1 MVYLGASVVPGVA
14 PAVGVAMVLAGE
26 SVVDVVVWAA
36 HLVWV
41 ILEAVG
47 VDLVHDDRNH
57 YSLTHVSR
65 N

>member
-1 MVYLGASVVPGVA
+1 MVYLAASVVRGAA

-26 SVVDVVVWAA
+26 SVVDMVVRVAR
-36 HLVWV
+36 LVWV

-57 YSLTHVSR
+57 YSLSR
-65 N
+65 VRRN